1 MHTLTPLS
9 AQNACGSD
17 LEPQLAEAGGGER
30 KREGEIG
37 PEFVLIEGKW
47 ETDWNHSYP
56 LALFSLSH
64 THAFTPAEC
73 LLHVS
78 YSDEISPC
86 WPTACCRSILCDYGL
101 QPLEADM
108 H

>member
-1 MHTLTPLS
+1 MHTLASLS

-56 LALFSLSH
+56 LALFSLTLSPSH
-64 THAFTPAEC
+64 
-73 LLHVS
+73 
-78 YSDEISPC
+78 
-86 WPTACCRSILCDYGL
+86 
-101 QPLEADM
+101 
-108 H
+108 